1 MEKLSEEEIRRRL
14 EKYPKIKEFFIEE
27 ILRDMPSENPILQL
41 CKALIQDNII
51 HLELIEG
58 CLETLYDIPT
68 LEEKLIEMKNDFN
81 KLNNFQSELREACFY
96 KRKGFSDIEFLS
108 ERKGIK
114 TPDFRVRFNNI
125 WIYFEVKSFNYV
137 SAIKE
142 FDNFQI
148 ELQKIISHYEITIAI
163 DESEYEYTIEMI
175 REIERKSTELLLD
188 CIKLNTRDTIYFKKT
203 FINLEITYFE
213 EEGPTS
219 LGFREVSIKFVDLIS
234 SKILRV
240 LFEAK
245 EQLDVLDDES
255 LKVIVIYNLGE
266 FNIVG
271 LPVQVAVRHFC
282 SELLNKEIFAIIM
295 NYPMFKYEKNRYVY
309 PNNSY
314 PDKEKVNRFLHFL
327 ES

>member
-1 MEKLSEEEIRRRL
+1 MEKPSEEEIRRRL

-41 CKALIQDNII
+41 CKALIQDNTI

-68 LEEKLIEMKNDFN
+68 LEEKLIEMKKDFN

-96 KRKGFSDIEFLS
+96 KRKGFSNIEFLS

-137 SAIKE
+137 SLIKE

-175 REIERKSTELLLD
+175 REIERKSKELLLD

-203 FINLEITYFE
+203 FINLEITYFK
-213 EEGPTS
+213 
-219 LGFREVSIKFVDLIS
+219 RKDQQVWDLE
-234 SKILRV
+234 R
-240 LFEAK
+240 
-245 EQLDVLDDES
+245 
-255 LKVIVIYNLGE
+255 
-266 FNIVG
+266 
-271 LPVQVAVRHFC
+271 
-282 SELLNKEIFAIIM
+282 
-295 NYPMFKYEKNRYVY
+295 
-309 PNNSY
+309 
-314 PDKEKVNRFLHFL
+314 
-327 ES
+327 